1 MLKLLTYLP
10 FFSFHN
16 FRYLKL
22 FDELAKKFKVYVF
35 AGAPPRSS
43 DVKKVVRYKLLH
55 VVPFYLPG
63 RIRQIYYPLY
73 RTIMPLNIVGAD
85 VIWLIEKTGPPQL
98 LLTKKPI
105 ILDLESPRVTLPNE
119 ELYRQPML
127 YLKNELRLLRSRKIS
142 KIVVTTQIIKKK
154 LIMLGVKEEKISVI
168 PYGVD
173 TSLFFPTPL
182 PSEPVIL
189 YYGAFPPFR
198 TRLLIETVK
207 HIARKRKDAKFILIG
222 NIPSRIKVLLRSILG
237 SNVEMYDLIEHDQL
251 PQYLQRARVCILP
264 QDRSLG
270 GRLSF
275 KLLEYMASGRPVVA
289 TNVDESFPLKE
300 SGAGLIT
307 EIEQESFADAVI
319 RLLEDDALANHLAW
333 KGVEY
338 AQKYDWNKMVE
349 DYIKLLQQVCNE
361 S

>member
-1 MLKLLTYLP
+1 MLKLLTYIP
-10 FFSFHN
+10 FFSFYN

-22 FDELAKKFKVYVF
+22 FDELAKKFKVYIF
-35 AGAPPRSS
+35 AGVPPRSGN
-43 DVKKVVRYKLLH
+43 VNKVVGYKLLY

-73 RTIMPLNIVGAD
+73 RMIMPLNIVGAD
-85 VIWLIEKTGPPQL
+85 VIWLVEKTGPPQL

-105 ILDLESPRVTLPNE
+105 VLDLADPRVTLPVG
-119 ELYRQPML
+119 ELRYQPML
-127 YLKNELRLLRSRKIS
+127 YLKNELRLLKNRKIS
-142 KIVVTTQIIKKK
+142 KIVVTTEMIKKK
-154 LIMLGVKEEKISVI
+154 LVMLGVEEEKISVI

-173 TSLFFPTPL
+173 TSLFFPKPL

-198 TRLLIETVK
+198 ARLLLEIVE
-207 HIARKRKDAKFILIG
+207 HIATKKKDAKFILIG
-222 NIPSRIKVLLRSILG
+222 NVPSHIRDRLRSMLG
-237 SNVEMYDLIEHDQL
+237 SNVEMHGVIEHDLL
-251 PQYLQRARVCILP
+251 PRYLQRARVCILP

-275 KLLEYMASGRPVVA
+275 KLLEYMASGRPVVS

-307 EIEQESFADAVI
+307 EIDAESFADAVI
-319 RLLEDDALANHLAW
+319 RLLEDDALASYLAR

-338 AQKYDWNKMVE
+338 AQRYDWNKMVE
-349 DYIKLLQQVCNE
+349 DYIKLFQQVCNE